1 MRFFFTILIKTTMTV
16 TIPTY
21 PTIKQSR
28 KEMIDITPRTV
39 EILKN
44 FCSINKSI
52 VIKPGAQLATLSIN
66 KNILA
71 VADVEEAFDSEIAI
85 YDLGMFINGLTLL
98 DQPKIDTTSS
108 SYVTITDAKGRSKTR
123 FFYADPDIIT
133 QAPEEEIKLPSMDV
147 SFHLDAET
155 LRQLNK
161 AASIYAL
168 PDLCLFGDG
177 QEMNLTVT
185 DKKNETSNSFSITVG
200 DTEATFAFNF
210 KVENIKILPGTYE
223 VAVSQKLLSRFTSQ
237 NHDLTYYIA
246 LEPDSTFG

>member
-1 MRFFFTILIKTTMTV
+1 MPFFFTILTRTTMTV

-21 PTIKQSR
+21 TTIKKSR
-28 KEMIDITPRTV
+28 NQMIDITPRTV

-44 FCSINKSI
+44 FCTINKSI
-52 VIKPGAQLATLSIN
+52 VIKPGNQLSTLSIN

-85 YDLGMFINGLTLL
+85 YDLGMFINGLMLL
-98 DQPKIDTTSS
+98 DQPKINTDSK
-108 SYVTITDAKGRSKTR
+108 SYVTITDAAGRSKTR
-123 FFYADPDIIT
+123 YFYADPDIIT

-177 QEMNLTVT
+177 EEMNLTVT
-185 DKKNETSNSFSITVG
+185 DKKNETSNNFSVRVG
-200 DTEATFAFNF
+200 TTTENF
-210 KVENIKILPGTYE
+210 CYCFRVENL
-223 VAVSQKLLSRFTSQ
+223 KLLAGAYDVSISSKSVALFQ
-237 NHDLTYYIA
+237 GKGIKYYIA
-246 LEPDSTFG
+246 LEPNA

>member
-1 MRFFFTILIKTTMTV
+1 MTV

-21 PTIKQSR
+21 TTIKKSR
-28 KEMIDITPRTV
+28 NQMIDITPRTV

-44 FCSINKSI
+44 FCTINKSI
-52 VIKPGAQLATLSIN
+52 VIKPGNQLSTLSIN

-85 YDLGMFINGLTLL
+85 YDLGMFINGLMLL
-98 DQPKIDTTSS
+98 DQPKINTDSK
-108 SYVTITDAKGRSKTR
+108 SYVTITDAAGRSKTR
-123 FFYADPDIIT
+123 YFYADPDIIT

-177 QEMNLTVT
+177 EEMNLTVT
-185 DKKNETSNSFSITVG
+185 DKKNETSNNFSVRVG
-200 DTEATFAFNF
+200 TTTENF
-210 KVENIKILPGTYE
+210 CYCFRVENL
-223 VAVSQKLLSRFTSQ
+223 KLLAGAYDVSICSKNVAKFQ
-237 NHDLTYYIA
+237 GNGIKYYIA
-246 LEPDSTFG
+246 LEPNA

>member
-1 MRFFFTILIKTTMTV
+1 MTV

-21 PTIKQSR
+21 TTIKKSR
-28 KEMIDITPRTV
+28 NQMIDITPRTV

-44 FCSINKSI
+44 FCTINKSI
-52 VIKPGAQLATLSIN
+52 VIKPGNQLSTLSIN

-85 YDLGMFINGLTLL
+85 YDLGMFINGLMLL
-98 DQPKIDTTSS
+98 DQPKINTDSK
-108 SYVTITDAKGRSKTR
+108 SYVTITDAAGRSKTR
-123 FFYADPDIIT
+123 YFYADPDIIT

-177 QEMNLTVT
+177 EEMNLTVT
-185 DKKNETSNSFSITVG
+185 DKKNETSNNFSVRVG
-200 DTEATFAFNF
+200 TTTENF
-210 KVENIKILPGTYE
+210 CYCFRVENL
-223 VAVSQKLLSRFTSQ
+223 KLLAGAYDVSISSKNVAKFQ
-237 NHDLTYYIA
+237 GNGIKYYIA
-246 LEPDSTFG
+246 LEPNA

>member
-1 MRFFFTILIKTTMTV
+1 MTV

-108 SYVTITDAKGRSKTR
+108 SYVKGRSKTR

-185 DKKNETSNSFSITVG
+185 DKKNETSNNFSVNVG
-200 DTEATFAFNF
+200 STTENF
-210 KVENIKILPGTYE
+210 CYCFRVENL
-223 VAVSQKLLSRFTSQ
+223 KLLAGAYDVSISSKNVAKFQ
-237 NHDLTYYIA
+237 GNGIKYFIA
-246 LEPDSTFG
+246 LEPNA

>member
-1 MRFFFTILIKTTMTV
+1 MPFFFTILTRTTMIV

-21 PTIKQSR
+21 TTIKKSR
-28 KEMIDITPRTV
+28 NQMIDITPRTV

-44 FCSINKSI
+44 FCTINKSI
-52 VIKPGAQLATLSIN
+52 VIKPGNQLSTLSIN

-85 YDLGMFINGLTLL
+85 YDLGMFINGLMLL
-98 DQPKIDTTSS
+98 DQPKINTDSK
-108 SYVTITDAKGRSKTR
+108 SYVTITDAAGRSKTR
-123 FFYADPDIIT
+123 YFYADPDIIT

-177 QEMNLTVT
+177 EEMNLTVT
-185 DKKNETSNSFSITVG
+185 DKKNETSNNFSVKVG
-200 DTEATFAFNF
+200 NTDQNF
-210 KVENIKILPGTYE
+210 CHCFRVENL
-223 VAVSQKLLSRFTSQ
+223 KLLAGAYDVSISSKNVAKFQ
-237 NHDLTYYIA
+237 GNGIKYYIA
-246 LEPDSTFG
+246 LEPNA

>member
-1 MRFFFTILIKTTMTV
+1 MLFFFIILTRTTMTV

-21 PTIKQSR
+21 TTIKKSR
-28 KEMIDITPRTV
+28 NQMIDITPRTV

-44 FCSINKSI
+44 FCTINKSI
-52 VIKPGAQLATLSIN
+52 VIKPGNQLSTLSIN

-85 YDLGMFINGLTLL
+85 YDLGMFINGLMLL
-98 DQPKIDTTSS
+98 DQPKINTDSK
-108 SYVTITDAKGRSKTR
+108 SYVTITDAAGRSKTR
-123 FFYADPDIIT
+123 YFYADPDIIT

-177 QEMNLTVT
+177 ETMNLTVT
-185 DKKNETSNSFSITVG
+185 DKKNETSNNFSVNVG
-200 DTEATFAFNF
+200 TTTENF
-210 KVENIKILPGTYE
+210 CYCFRVENL
-223 VAVSQKLLSRFTSQ
+223 KLLAGAYDVSISSKNVAKFQ
-237 NHDLTYYIA
+237 GNGIKYYIA
-246 LEPDSTFG
+246 LEPNA

>member
-1 MRFFFTILIKTTMTV
+1 MPFFFTILTRTTMTV

-21 PTIKQSR
+21 TTIKKSR
-28 KEMIDITPRTV
+28 NQMIDITPRTV

-44 FCSINKSI
+44 FCTINKSI
-52 VIKPGAQLATLSIN
+52 VIKPGNQLSTLSIN

-85 YDLGMFINGLTLL
+85 YDLGMFINGLMLL
-98 DQPKIDTTSS
+98 DQPKINTDSK
-108 SYVTITDAKGRSKTR
+108 SYVTITDAAGRSKTR
-123 FFYADPDIIT
+123 YFYADPDIIT

-177 QEMNLTVT
+177 ETMNLTVT
-185 DKKNETSNSFSITVG
+185 DKKNETSNNFSVNVG
-200 DTEATFAFNF
+200 TTTENF
-210 KVENIKILPGTYE
+210 CYCFRVENL
-223 VAVSQKLLSRFTSQ
+223 KLLAGAYDVSISSKNVAKFQ
-237 NHDLTYYIA
+237 GNGIKYFIA
-246 LEPDSTFG
+246 LEPNA

>member
-1 MRFFFTILIKTTMTV
+1 MLFFFIILTRTTMTV

-21 PTIKQSR
+21 TTIKKSR
-28 KEMIDITPRTV
+28 NQMIDITPRTV

-44 FCSINKSI
+44 FCTINKSI
-52 VIKPGAQLATLSIN
+52 VIKPGNQLSTLSIN

-85 YDLGMFINGLTLL
+85 YDLGMFINGLMLL
-98 DQPKIDTTSS
+98 DQPKINTDSK
-108 SYVTITDAKGRSKTR
+108 SYVTITDAAGRSKTR
-123 FFYADPDIIT
+123 YFYADPDIIT

-177 QEMNLTVT
+177 EEMNLTVT
-185 DKKNETSNSFSITVG
+185 DKKNETSNNFSVRVG
-200 DTEATFAFNF
+200 TTTENF
-210 KVENIKILPGTYE
+210 CYCFRVENL
-223 VAVSQKLLSRFTSQ
+223 KLLAGAYDVSIRSKNVAKFQ
-237 NHDLTYYIA
+237 GNGIKYYIA
-246 LEPDSTFG
+246 LEPNA

>member
-1 MRFFFTILIKTTMTV
+1 MTV

-21 PTIKQSR
+21 TTIKKSR
-28 KEMIDITPRTV
+28 NQMIDITPRTV

-44 FCSINKSI
+44 FCTINKSI
-52 VIKPGAQLATLSIN
+52 VIKPGNQLSTLSIN

-85 YDLGMFINGLTLL
+85 YDLGMFINGLMLL
-98 DQPKIDTTSS
+98 DQPKINTDSK
-108 SYVTITDAKGRSKTR
+108 SYVTITAAAGRSKTR
-123 FFYADPDIIT
+123 YFYADPDIIT

-177 QEMNLTVT
+177 EEMNLTVT
-185 DKKNETSNSFSITVG
+185 DKKNETSNNFSVRVG
-200 DTEATFAFNF
+200 TTTENF
-210 KVENIKILPGTYE
+210 CYCFRVENL
-223 VAVSQKLLSRFTSQ
+223 KLLAGAYDVSISSKNVAKFQ
-237 NHDLTYYIA
+237 GNGIKYYIA
-246 LEPDSTFG
+246 LEPNA

>member
-1 MRFFFTILIKTTMTV
+1 MPFFFTILTRTTMTV

-21 PTIKQSR
+21 TTIKKSR
-28 KEMIDITPRTV
+28 NQMIDITPRTV

-44 FCSINKSI
+44 FCTINKSI
-52 VIKPGAQLATLSIN
+52 VIKPGNQLSTLSIN

-85 YDLGMFINGLTLL
+85 YDLGMFINGLMLL
-98 DQPKIDTTSS
+98 DQPKINTDSK
-108 SYVTITDAKGRSKTR
+108 SYVTITDAAGRSKTR
-123 FFYADPDIIT
+123 YFYADPDIIT

-177 QEMNLTVT
+177 EEMNLTVT
-185 DKKNETSNSFSITVG
+185 DKKNETSNNFSVRVG
-200 DTEATFAFNF
+200 TTTENF
-210 KVENIKILPGTYE
+210 CYCFRVENL
-223 VAVSQKLLSRFTSQ
+223 KLLAGAYDVSISSKNVAKFQR
-237 NHDLTYYIA
+237 NGIKYYIA
-246 LEPDSTFG
+246 LEPNA

>member
-1 MRFFFTILIKTTMTV
+1 MLFFFIILTRTTMTV

-21 PTIKQSR
+21 TTIKKSR
-28 KEMIDITPRTV
+28 NQMIDITPRTV

-44 FCSINKSI
+44 FCTIIKSI
-52 VIKPGAQLATLSIN
+52 VIKPGNQLSTLSIN

-85 YDLGMFINGLTLL
+85 YDLGMFINGLMLL
-98 DQPKIDTTSS
+98 DQPKINTDSK
-108 SYVTITDAKGRSKTR
+108 SYVTITDAAGRSKTR
-123 FFYADPDIIT
+123 YFYADPDIIT

-177 QEMNLTVT
+177 EEMNLTVT
-185 DKKNETSNSFSITVG
+185 DKKNETSNNFSVRVG
-200 DTEATFAFNF
+200 TTTENF
-210 KVENIKILPGTYE
+210 CYCFRVENL
-223 VAVSQKLLSRFTSQ
+223 KLLAGAYDVSISSKNVAKFQ
-237 NHDLTYYIA
+237 GNGIKYYIA
-246 LEPDSTFG
+246 LEPNA

>member
-1 MRFFFTILIKTTMTV
+1 MLFFFIILTRTTMTV

-21 PTIKQSR
+21 TTIKKSR
-28 KEMIDITPRTV
+28 NQMIDITPRTV

-44 FCSINKSI
+44 FCTINKSI
-52 VIKPGAQLATLSIN
+52 VIKPGNQLSTLSIN

-85 YDLGMFINGLTLL
+85 YDLGMFINGLMLL
-98 DQPKIDTTSS
+98 DQPKINTDSK
-108 SYVTITDAKGRSKTR
+108 SYVTITDAAGRSKTR
-123 FFYADPDIIT
+123 YFYADPDIIT

-177 QEMNLTVT
+177 EEMNLTVT
-185 DKKNETSNSFSITVG
+185 DKKNETSNNFSVKVG
-200 DTEATFAFNF
+200 TTTENF
-210 KVENIKILPGTYE
+210 CYCFRVENL
-223 VAVSQKLLSRFTSQ
+223 KLLAGAYDVSISSKNVAKFQ
-237 NHDLTYYIA
+237 GNGIKYYIA
-246 LEPDSTFG
+246 LEPNA

>member
-1 MRFFFTILIKTTMTV
+1 MLFFFIILTRTTMTV

-21 PTIKQSR
+21 TTIKKSR
-28 KEMIDITPRTV
+28 NQMIDITPRTV

-44 FCSINKSI
+44 FCTINKSI
-52 VIKPGAQLATLSIN
+52 VIKPGNQLSTLSIN

-85 YDLGMFINGLTLL
+85 YDLGMFINGLMLL
-98 DQPKIDTTSS
+98 DQPKINTDSK
-108 SYVTITDAKGRSKTR
+108 SYVTITDAAGRSKTR
-123 FFYADPDIIT
+123 YFYADPDIIT

-185 DKKNETSNSFSITVG
+185 DKKNETSNNFSVNVG
-200 DTEATFAFNF
+200 STTENF
-210 KVENIKILPGTYE
+210 CYCFRVENL
-223 VAVSQKLLSRFTSQ
+223 KLLAGAYDVSISSKNVAKFQ
-237 NHDLTYYIA
+237 GNGIKYFIA
-246 LEPDSTFG
+246 LEPNA

>member
-1 MRFFFTILIKTTMTV
+1 MTV

-21 PTIKQSR
+21 TTIKKSR
-28 KEMIDITPRTV
+28 NQMIDITPRTV

-44 FCSINKSI
+44 FCTINKSI
-52 VIKPGAQLATLSIN
+52 VIKPGNQLSTLSIN

-85 YDLGMFINGLTLL
+85 YDLGMFINGLMLL
-98 DQPKIDTTSS
+98 DQPKINTDSK
-108 SYVTITDAKGRSKTR
+108 SYVTITDAAGRSKTR
-123 FFYADPDIIT
+123 YFYADPDIIT

-177 QEMNLTVT
+177 EEMNLTVT
-185 DKKNETSNSFSITVG
+185 DKKNETSNNFSVNVG
-200 DTEATFAFNF
+200 STTENF
-210 KVENIKILPGTYE
+210 CYCFRVENL
-223 VAVSQKLLSRFTSQ
+223 KLLAGAYDVSISSKNVAKFQ
-237 NHDLTYYIA
+237 GNGIKYYIA
-246 LEPDSTFG
+246 LEPNA

>member
-1 MRFFFTILIKTTMTV
+1 MLFFFIILTRTTMTV

-21 PTIKQSR
+21 TTIKKSR
-28 KEMIDITPRTV
+28 NQMIDITPRTV

-44 FCSINKSI
+44 FCTINKSI
-52 VIKPGAQLATLSIN
+52 VIKPGNQLSTLSIN

-85 YDLGMFINGLTLL
+85 YDLGMFINGLMLL
-98 DQPKIDTTSS
+98 DQPKINTDSK
-108 SYVTITDAKGRSKTR
+108 SYVTITDAAGRSKTR
-123 FFYADPDIIT
+123 YFYADPDIIT

-177 QEMNLTVT
+177 EEMNLTVT
-185 DKKNETSNSFSITVG
+185 DKKNETSNNFSVRVG
-200 DTEATFAFNF
+200 TTTENF
-210 KVENIKILPGTYE
+210 CYCFRVESL
-223 VAVSQKLLSRFTSQ
+223 KLLAGAYDVSISSKNVAKFQ
-237 NHDLTYYIA
+237 GNGIKYFIA
-246 LEPDSTFG
+246 LEPNA

>member
-1 MRFFFTILIKTTMTV
+1 MLFFFIILTRTTMTV

-21 PTIKQSR
+21 TTIKKSR
-28 KEMIDITPRTV
+28 NQMIDITPRTV

-44 FCSINKSI
+44 FCTINKSI
-52 VIKPGAQLATLSIN
+52 VIKPGNQLSTLSIN

-85 YDLGMFINGLTLL
+85 YDLGMFINGLMLL
-98 DQPKIDTTSS
+98 DQPKINTDSD
-108 SYVTITDAKGRSKTR
+108 SYVTITDAAGRSKTR
-123 FFYADPDIIT
+123 YFYADPDIIT

-177 QEMNLTVT
+177 EEMNLTVT
-185 DKKNETSNSFSITVG
+185 DKKNETSNNFSVRVG
-200 DTEATFAFNF
+200 TTTENF
-210 KVENIKILPGTYE
+210 CYCFRVENL
-223 VAVSQKLLSRFTSQ
+223 KLLAGAYDVSISSKNVAKFQ
-237 NHDLTYYIA
+237 GNGIKYYIA
-246 LEPDSTFG
+246 LEPNA

>member
-1 MRFFFTILIKTTMTV
+1 MTV

-21 PTIKQSR
+21 TTIKKSR
-28 KEMIDITPRTV
+28 NQMIDITPRTV

-44 FCSINKSI
+44 FCTINKSI
-52 VIKPGAQLATLSIN
+52 VIKPGNQLSTLSIN

-85 YDLGMFINGLTLL
+85 YDLGMFINGHMLL
-98 DQPKIDTTSS
+98 DQPKINTDSK
-108 SYVTITDAKGRSKTR
+108 SYVTITDAAGRSKTR
-123 FFYADPDIIT
+123 YFYADPDIIT

-177 QEMNLTVT
+177 EEMNLTVT
-185 DKKNETSNSFSITVG
+185 DKKNETSNNFSVRVG
-200 DTEATFAFNF
+200 TTTENF
-210 KVENIKILPGTYE
+210 CYCFRVENL
-223 VAVSQKLLSRFTSQ
+223 KLLAGAYDVSISSKNVAKFQ
-237 NHDLTYYIA
+237 GNGIKYYIA
-246 LEPDSTFG
+246 LEPNA

>member
-1 MRFFFTILIKTTMTV
+1 MLFFFIILTRTTMTV

-21 PTIKQSR
+21 TTIKKSR
-28 KEMIDITPRTV
+28 NQMIDITPRTV

-44 FCSINKSI
+44 FCTINKSI
-52 VIKPGAQLATLSIN
+52 VIKPGNQLSTLSIN

-85 YDLGMFINGLTLL
+85 YDLGMFINGLMLL
-98 DQPKIDTTSS
+98 DQPKINTDSK
-108 SYVTITDAKGRSKTR
+108 SYVTITDAAGRSKTR
-123 FFYADPDIIT
+123 YFYADPDIIT

-185 DKKNETSNSFSITVG
+185 DKKNETSNNFSVRVG
-200 DTEATFAFNF
+200 TTTENF
-210 KVENIKILPGTYE
+210 CYCFRVENL
-223 VAVSQKLLSRFTSQ
+223 KLLAGAYDVSISSKNVAKFQ
-237 NHDLTYYIA
+237 GNGIKYYIA
-246 LEPDSTFG
+246 LEPNA

>member
-1 MRFFFTILIKTTMTV
+1 MLFFFIILTRTTMTV

-21 PTIKQSR
+21 TTIKKSR
-28 KEMIDITPRTV
+28 NQMIDITPRTV

-44 FCSINKSI
+44 FCTINKSI
-52 VIKPGAQLATLSIN
+52 VIKPGNQLSTLSIN

-85 YDLGMFINGLTLL
+85 YDLGMCINGLMLL
-98 DQPKIDTTSS
+98 DQPKINTDSK
-108 SYVTITDAKGRSKTR
+108 SYVTITDAAGRSKTR
-123 FFYADPDIIT
+123 YFYADPDIIT

-177 QEMNLTVT
+177 EEMNLTVT
-185 DKKNETSNSFSITVG
+185 DKKNETSNNFSVRVG
-200 DTEATFAFNF
+200 TTTENF
-210 KVENIKILPGTYE
+210 CYCFRVENL
-223 VAVSQKLLSRFTSQ
+223 KLLAGAYDVSISSKNVAKFQ
-237 NHDLTYYIA
+237 GNGIKYFIA
-246 LEPDSTFG
+246 LEPNA

>member
-1 MRFFFTILIKTTMTV
+1 MLFFFIILTRTTMTV

-21 PTIKQSR
+21 TTIKKSR
-28 KEMIDITPRTV
+28 NQMIDITPRTV

-44 FCSINKSI
+44 FCTINKSI
-52 VIKPGAQLATLSIN
+52 VIKPGNQLSTLSIN

-85 YDLGMFINGLTLL
+85 YDLGMFINGLMLL
-98 DQPKIDTTSS
+98 DQPKINTDSK
-108 SYVTITDAKGRSKTR
+108 SYVTITDAAGRSKTR
-123 FFYADPDIIT
+123 YFYADPDIIT

-177 QEMNLTVT
+177 EEMNLTVT
-185 DKKNETSNSFSITVG
+185 DKKNENSNNFSVRVG
-200 DTEATFAFNF
+200 TTTENF
-210 KVENIKILPGTYE
+210 CYCFRVENL
-223 VAVSQKLLSRFTSQ
+223 KLLAGAYDVSISSKNVAKFQ
-237 NHDLTYYIA
+237 GNGIKYYIA
-246 LEPDSTFG
+246 LEPNA

>member
-1 MRFFFTILIKTTMTV
+1 MLFFFIILTRTTMTV

-21 PTIKQSR
+21 TTIKKSR
-28 KEMIDITPRTV
+28 NQMIDITPRTV

-85 YDLGMFINGLTLL
+85 YDLGMFINGLMLL
-98 DQPKIDTTSS
+98 DQPKINTDSK
-108 SYVTITDAKGRSKTR
+108 SYVTITDAAGRSKTR
-123 FFYADPDIIT
+123 YFYADPDIIT

-177 QEMNLTVT
+177 EEMNLTVT
-185 DKKNETSNSFSITVG
+185 DKKNETSNNFSVRVG
-200 DTEATFAFNF
+200 TTTENF
-210 KVENIKILPGTYE
+210 CYCFRVENL
-223 VAVSQKLLSRFTSQ
+223 KLLAGAYDVSISSKNVAKFQ
-237 NHDLTYYIA
+237 GNGIKYFIA
-246 LEPDSTFG
+246 LEPNA